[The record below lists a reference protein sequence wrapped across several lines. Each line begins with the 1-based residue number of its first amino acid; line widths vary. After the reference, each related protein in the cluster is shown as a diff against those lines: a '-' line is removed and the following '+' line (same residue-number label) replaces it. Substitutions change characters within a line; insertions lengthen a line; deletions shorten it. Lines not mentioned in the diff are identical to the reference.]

1 MDSRK
6 IVYTETAVVAI
17 GQTVCVLVM
26 LALFALAGSFDASV
40 LLGGILGGVL
50 AILNFFFMA
59 IGASLA
65 ADKAEAQDV
74 AGGKKLLQMSMLLR
88 FGLLFA
94 VLAVAAI
101 SHYFDLLALVLPLA
115 FTRIILTVSE
125 FFRKK
130 GEKS

>member
-74 AGGKKLLQMSMLLR
+74 ADGDNGDGTQNLIAREQAAVDN
-88 FGLLFA
+88 LLFGFTLYKMNEA
-94 VLAVAAI
+94 YRHTTAKYCCKERVHNAAHLI
-101 SHYFDLLALVLPLA
+101 QY
-115 FTRIILTVSE
+115 T
-125 FFRKK
+125 
-130 GEKS
+130 